1 VNNLKLL
8 ILILIIISEAVVA
21 QELIKEKKNL
31 IFQDGINFSHDQNF
45 FTRVRFRMQNRLE
58 VTGKDNGTLELS
70 RTEFMV
76 RRTRLRFDGHAMN
89 GTILYRLQFSFTRGD
104 QDWDNSQVP
113 NVLRDAVFG
122 HEWKKGHTLWFGL
135 AKLPGNRQRVI
146 SSGAQ
151 QFADRSQ
158 LNALFN
164 IDRDVGVQH
173 YSVFNSDNPI
183 WLKLAISNGQ
193 GRNQP
198 NEATDMA
205 YTSRIEWYP
214 FGKFNDDGDNFEAD
228 LFREKEH
235 RIGFGLA
242 HSYNK
247 GTKRTGG
254 QLGNSLPIGETRD
267 IKTTFFDI
275 LYKHQG
281 KSLSMEYANR
291 SVDNPIV
298 NNDLFMVTGQA
309 LNIQAGVLNE
319 SNVELAFRYTLIKPR
334 DGILE
339 RMGDEKLYTI
349 GLNKY
354 INNHVFKIQ
363 GDLTYR
369 ERAGTLSSNAKDNLE
384 LRLQVEFGI

>member
-1 VNNLKLL
+1 VNSIKYL
-8 ILILIIISEAVVA
+8 ILLGLIGVAEVNA

-58 VTGKDNGTLELS
+58 ITGKDNGSVELS
-70 RTEFMV
+70 RTEFIV

-113 NVLRDAVFG
+113 NVIRDAVFG
-122 HEWKKGHTLWFGL
+122 HEWRKGHTLWFGL

-173 YSVFNSDNPI
+173 YSVFNPDQPI
-183 WLKLAISNGQ
+183 WLKFAVSNGQ

-198 NEATDMA
+198 NESTDMA

-214 FGKFNDDGDNFEAD
+214 RGKFNDDGDNFEAD
-228 LFREKEH
+228 LFREKDH
-235 RIGFGLA
+235 KIGFGLA

-247 GTKRTGG
+247 STRRTAG
-254 QLGNSLPIGETRD
+254 QLGATLPKGEERN
-267 IKTTFFDI
+267 IKTTFFDF

-281 KSLSMEYANR
+281 KSLSVEYANR
-291 SVDNPIV
+291 SVDNPII
-298 NNDLFMVTGQA
+298 NNDLFMLAGQA
-309 LNIQAGVLNE
+309 INIQGGILNE
-319 SNVELAFRYTLIKPR
+319 SNVELALRYTLIKPR
-334 DGILE
+334 DGVLE
-339 RMGDEKLYTI
+339 RMGDEKLYTV
-349 GLNKY
+349 GVNKY

-369 ERAGTLSSNAKDNLE
+369 ERAGTLASNSKDNFE